1 MIQRKRRDF
10 LRNSITVDFKSIYGS
25 SSITL
30 YSKFTCITGVNSGE
44 GKTEFLNILR
54 VLLRQNKC
62 TITADNG
69 YEVNIVLDTAN
80 LKTAITNG
88 KPSILIIDELTF
100 ERSFLIKEAIK
111 SNKLIICVNRSY
123 PLKGEYPL
131 MGIYTL
137 QRKDD
142 WFELTRSDHLPLLSD
157 QDVPIRIITEA
168 SAGHSE
174 HELLSVYFNNIKA
187 ACSRNKLAKY
197 LRHTTEPILVFAD
210 LGNIGRAL
218 YLLKKRCEENPNIR
232 FYDYQAFEELLF
244 KSSLVQGT
252 DDKYPQSSLDF
263 MSLETYYEKALEEI
277 TKGTSLEY
285 HHGKPLATAY
295 LDKSNCQKILDTD
308 IGRPLYKLIQ
318 GNETF
323 NCVEYLKSQLG
334 DNLSLVSSVAIEA
347 CVSKEDCDEIIQS
360 VLRVIAR

>member
-1 MIQRKRRDF
+1 MHLHVRRDF
-10 LRNSITVDFKSIYGS
+10 LRNSITVVFSSIYGTA
-25 SSITL
+25 SITL
-30 YSKFTCITGVNSGE
+30 HSKFTCISGDNSGE
-44 GKTEFLNILR
+44 GKTEFLSMLDLL
-54 VLLRQNKC
+54 VLNGEC
-62 TITADNG
+62 TITASDG
-69 YEVNIVLDTAN
+69 RPVVIITSHPTLQENIKHDYSE
-80 LKTAITNG
+80 I
-88 KPSILIIDELTF
+88 ILIDELMF
-100 ERSFLIKEAIK
+100 EQANIISSIVK
-111 SNKLIICVNRSY
+111 SNKLIICVSRSY

-131 MGIYTL
+131 IGIYNL
-137 QRKDD
+137 KRKDD
-142 WFELTRSDHLPLLSD
+142 WFELINDEHLPILSESD
-157 QDVPIRIITEA
+157 IPTKIVTEA
-168 SAGHSE
+168 SNCHSE
-174 HELLSVYFNNIKA
+174 NELLSIYFDMVTSSNG
-187 ACSRNKLAKY
+187 RDKLERK
-197 LRHTTEPILVFAD
+197 LRYTTEPILVFAD

-285 HHGKPLATAY
+285 HHGKPLVTAY
-295 LDKSNCQKILDTD
+295 LDKSNCQKIFDTD

-334 DNLSLVSSVAIEA
+334 DNLSLISSVAIEA
-347 CVSKEDCDEIIQS
+347 CVSKEDCDELIQS